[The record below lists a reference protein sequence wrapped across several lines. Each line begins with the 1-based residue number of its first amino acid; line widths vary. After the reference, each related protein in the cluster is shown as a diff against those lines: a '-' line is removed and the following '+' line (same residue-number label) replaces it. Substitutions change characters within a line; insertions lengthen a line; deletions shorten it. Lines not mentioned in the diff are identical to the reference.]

1 VGFAPRRDAEQLSK
15 TACHGMI
22 VRKINRAVKSGF
34 ISREGRE
41 VGGGEF
47 LTFSSFAFFA
57 DTFKT

>member
-1 VGFAPRRDAEQLSK
+1 
-15 TACHGMI
+15 MI
-22 VRKINRAVKSGF
+22 VRKIRRAVKSGF

-47 LTFSSFAFFA
+47 LTFASFAFFA